1 PELVHV
7 PASDERAHRGRRQQA
22 EGEGVGERRR
32 DPRARRLPRRRPA
45 ADAPEAPVL
54 ALAERADDG
63 HTVRRA
69 GMDRVRGVR
78 DRGAHPAA
86 AAVPHHPGEAELGAA
101 ERRGE
106 TGRVVPVV
114 GVRREAVELGRR
126 EAGVGAGR
134 EDRLA
139 RELELAPVGDAAP
152 APVLGLAD
160 TDDAHAVAHGA
171 RRIARTCHDCQRTR
185 AGRGPRRGRRLSTRR
200 GACDPRRVSM
210 PSRQDLEAI
219 ARRAGGLALARFRHV
234 AAERK
239 ADRTL
244 VTAADREVE
253 ALLVSELTALDPDAG
268 ILGEEGAHREGRA
281 SYRYVIDPI
290 DGTSAFVA
298 GLGTWCIC
306 IGVLEGARPIAGVV
320 YVPRLDETY
329 SAVAGSAYLN
339 GTVLPPLA
347 DEPSAGDQ
355 FIVAHAR

>member
-1 PELVHV
+1 
-7 PASDERAHRGRRQQA
+7 
-22 EGEGVGERRR
+22 
-32 DPRARRLPRRRPA
+32 
-45 ADAPEAPVL
+45 
-54 ALAERADDG
+54 
-63 HTVRRA
+63 
-69 GMDRVRGVR
+69 
-78 DRGAHPAA
+78 
-86 AAVPHHPGEAELGAA
+86 
-101 ERRGE
+101 
-106 TGRVVPVV
+106 
-114 GVRREAVELGRR
+114 
-126 EAGVGAGR
+126 
-134 EDRLA
+134 
-139 RELELAPVGDAAP
+139 
-152 APVLGLAD
+152 
-160 TDDAHAVAHGA
+160 
-171 RRIARTCHDCQRTR
+171 
-185 AGRGPRRGRRLSTRR
+185 
-200 GACDPRRVSM
+200 M

-355 FIVAHAR
+355 FIVAHARAQARHRIAYPGKIRSFGSSAYHVVLVARGAAEAGVIGRAHVWDLVAPGAVLEAVGGCYEYVGGGVVDLAALGDGRRAPDPVLAGTPATLAVLRAQIDAQ